1 MAVPAYMATNSRFFV
16 FLVCFRSFFYPRK
29 TASKIR
35 RYLSTLSLSLFFFNL
50 LVLPSLDGSQF
61 FSTILAYLS
70 EYHNHDDGIPLDIE
84 AYGLPDNTL
93 NSQMS
98 RTRRFLRRWK
108 GSIERGTRYLT
119 IGLCSISL
127 VGLLVS

>member
-1 MAVPAYMATNSRFFV
+1 MAVPAYMATNSCFFV
-16 FLVCFRSFFYPRK
+16 FLVCFRPFFTRGKP
-29 TASKIR
+29 TQKIC

-70 EYHNHDDGIPLDIE
+70 EYYNHDDGISLDIE

-93 NSQMS
+93 NSQMN

-108 GSIERGTRYLT
+108 GSIERGMRYIT